1 METWRQ
7 GVFDAIVIGS
17 GPGGATVAR
26 ELSRHGIRTLILER
40 GTGAPIKGTMLQSVA
55 MTLVPGRSLLFTQE
69 LLALVRAITVGGSS
83 ILAYATAF
91 EPPYEMFESHGID
104 LSQEVE
110 HIKSELPI
118 GRLADHLVGPA
129 ARRIMASAQ
138 ELGYT
143 WTKLPKIVY
152 QDKCRPHCDKCTM
165 GCPYGAKWTA
175 RMFVDEA
182 CAQGAVL
189 LTGARVGSL
198 AVQDG
203 RVESVHFS
211 KGGREYQVSAP
222 VVILAAGGIGTP
234 LILGASG
241 VTNAGRGFFFD
252 PLVVVMGTV
261 DDLDDGREFPM
272 ATGMHDPGEG
282 YVMTDLVWPKWI
294 YGMFTAQ
301 VLRLDRVGAH
311 GRTLPI
317 MVKVRDDLGG
327 HLTARGGVRK
337 RLTEHDR
344 TRLIRGSETARRILK
359 NAGARHIF
367 RTWYMAVHPGG
378 TAKIGDLVDSNLKS
392 RLDNLYVCDCSVIP
406 ESWGLPPTLTL
417 IALAKRL
424 AKHLVQRSRLAASIA
439 TLH

>member
-1 METWRQ
+1 
-7 GVFDAIVIGS
+7 
-17 GPGGATVAR
+17 
-26 ELSRHGIRTLILER
+26 
-40 GTGAPIKGTMLQSVA
+40 
-55 MTLVPGRSLLFTQE
+55 
-69 LLALVRAITVGGSS
+69 
-83 ILAYATAF
+83 
-91 EPPYEMFESHGID
+91 
-104 LSQEVE
+104 
-110 HIKSELPI
+110 
-118 GRLADHLVGPA
+118 
-129 ARRIMASAQ
+129 MASAR

-143 WTKLPKIVY
+143 WIKLPKIVY

-175 RMFVDEA
+175 RVFVDEA
-182 CAQGAVL
+182 CAQGALL
-189 LTGARVGSL
+189 LTGARVSSL
-198 AVQDG
+198 AVRDG
-203 RVESVHFS
+203 RVESVRFS
-211 KGGREYQVSAP
+211 KGGRNYQVSAP

-234 LILGASG
+234 LILRASG
-241 VTNAGRGFFFD
+241 IANAGRGFFFD

-272 ATGMHDPGEG
+272 ATGLHDPAEG

-327 HLTARGGVRK
+327 HLTVRGGVRK

-344 TRLIRGSETARRILK
+344 TRLIRGSEMARRILK
-359 NAGARHIF
+359 NAGAQHIF

-424 AKHLVQRSRLAASIA
+424 AKHLVQGRRLGASID